1 MRIQAKVITMEKPG
15 NAFGKD
21 QSHPAKADPIEVD
34 QPGSIKWVFDP
45 IIHLDP
51 GTETDQDLLQ
61 SKNLLL
67 STLDCIQDGVSIL
80 DTDLNVRYVNTS
92 MKYWYST
99 PRDFI
104 GEKCYLVYHNRIQP
118 CENCPILN
126 TISKKAPHIGIV
138 KYTQGGRDKG
148 WQELF
153 AIPILNGKDELVGV
167 LEYVRDISY
176 QYKLEHDL
184 NRIMEQFQSL
194 EKRNEAISQLLAQRK
209 LEREQL
215 EETIAQNFEK
225 FIKPSLNYLKTRSD
239 AHEVNLVETLIEE
252 IVYPFTKNRSSILDK
267 LTAREMQIVSL
278 IKEGKSSEEIAKTLV
293 VSKKTVDFHRANIR
307 KKLSLQTETGGRIN
321 LMTYLISH
329 M

>member
-1 MRIQAKVITMEKPG
+1 MKT
-15 NAFGKD
+15 FGTLHREN
-21 QSHPAKADPIEVD
+21 QVSPPLSEQVEAD
-34 QPGSIKWVFDP
+34 QPASIKWVFNP

-51 GTETDQDLLQ
+51 GTETEGNLLQ
-61 SKNLLL
+61 SKTLLL

-99 PRDFI
+99 TGNFI
-104 GEKCYLVYHNRIQP
+104 GEKCYLVYHNRTQP
-118 CENCPILN
+118 CENCPILI

-153 AIPILNGKDELVGV
+153 AIPILDGNENLVGV

-184 NRIMEQFQSL
+184 NRIMEQYQSL
-194 EKRNEAISQLLAQRK
+194 EKRNAAISHLLAQRK

-225 FIKPSLNYLKTRSD
+225 FIKPSLDYLKMRSD
-239 AHEVNLVETLIEE
+239 ADEVNLVETLIEE
-252 IVYPFTKNRSSILDK
+252 IVYPIVKKRSSVLDK
-267 LTAREMQIVSL
+267 LTIREKQIASL
-278 IKEGKSSEEIAKTLV
+278 IKEGSSSEEIAKTLV
-293 VSKKTVDFHRANIR
+293 VSKKTIDFHRANIR
-307 KKLSLQTETGGRIN
+307 KKLGLQTETGERIN
-321 LMTYLISH
+321 LMTYLVSH

>member
-1 MRIQAKVITMEKPG
+1 MDKLSNI
-15 NAFGKD
+15 FGKD
-21 QSHPAKADPIEVD
+21 QFPPAKDAPIEVD
-34 QPGSIKWVFDP
+34 QPASIKWVFDP

-51 GTETDQDLLQ
+51 GTETDEDLLQ
-61 SKNLLL
+61 SKDLLL

-99 PRDFI
+99 PGDFI

-153 AIPILNGKDELVGV
+153 AIPILNGKDDLVGV

-209 LEREQL
+209 LEREQF

-239 AHEVNLVETLIEE
+239 AYEVNLVETLIEE

-267 LTAREMQIVSL
+267 LTVREMQIVSL
-278 IKEGKSSEEIAKTLV
+278 I
-293 VSKKTVDFHRANIR
+293 
-307 KKLSLQTETGGRIN
+307 
-321 LMTYLISH
+321 
-329 M
+329 

>member
-1 MRIQAKVITMEKPG
+1 MKTSSNASSEDQVSPSQSEQA
-15 NAFGKD
+15 D
-21 QSHPAKADPIEVD
+21 VD
-34 QPGSIKWVFDP
+34 QPASIKWVFNP

-51 GTETDQDLLQ
+51 CTETGGDLLQ

-99 PRDFI
+99 TGDFI
-104 GEKCYLVYHNRIQP
+104 GKKCYLVYHNRTQP

-138 KYTQGGRDKG
+138 KYSQAGRDKG

-153 AIPILNGKDELVGV
+153 AIPILDGNDNLVGV

-184 NRIMEQFQSL
+184 NRIMEQYQSL
-194 EKRNEAISQLLAQRK
+194 EKRNAAISQLLAQRK

-225 FIKPSLNYLKTRSD
+225 FIKPSLNFLKTRSD
-239 AHEVNLVETLIEE
+239 INEVNLVETLIEE
-252 IVYPFTKNRSSILDK
+252 IVYPITKKRSSILDK
-267 LTAREMQIVSL
+267 LTVREMQIASL
-278 IKEGKSSEEIAKTLV
+278 IKEGRSSEEIAKTLV

-307 KKLSLQTETGGRIN
+307 KKLGLQTEKGEKIN
-321 LMTYLISH
+321 LMTYLVSH
-329 M
+329 L